1 MIGTRSGLKTKLT
14 FSVQDD
20 LYLLVQKTNIG
31 VCSHFCMVHDWS
43 VILSPSRFRRI
54 IALYYFRVGLQV
66 YPTCGDDPI

>member
-31 VCSHFCMVHDWS
+31 VCSHFCIVHDCPKNHCI
-43 VILSPSRFRRI
+43 ILFPSS
-54 IALYYFRVGLQV
+54 VGLQV